1 MERIDEIY
9 RDALL
14 FSQASGDDEQ
24 AALKRL
30 CQAAADGLKA
40 RLRPGVAPEDCGG
53 AFNLAAAWTAI
64 AWFSAGQGSD
74 GVQEFTAGELTV
86 KSGSKNAA
94 AAALLSQ
101 ADVMM
106 APYTGGGFSF
116 MGVRA

>member
-14 FSQASGDDEQ
+14 FAQASGEDEQ

-40 RLRPGVAPEDCGG
+40 RLRPGVEPEDCGG
-53 AFNLAAAWTAI
+53 SFNLAAAWTAI
-64 AWFSAGQGSD
+64 AWFSAGLRAD
-74 GVQEFTAGELTV
+74 GVQSFTAGDLTV
-86 KSGSKNAA
+86 SAGSQNAA
-94 AAALLSQ
+94 AAALLGQ